1 MHRKFASKRTIQ
13 GAYKRIFGTEDG
25 RAVLEDLDKRCP
37 LLRDALN
44 IQNGVDVEK
53 LLVEQGRRDVLVY
66 IYKMINE
73 DFFSRREDHAI
84 ME

>member
-1 MHRKFASKRTIQ
+1 MSRRFASKRTVQ
-13 GAYKRIFGTEDG
+13 GSYKRIFGTEDG
-25 RAVLEDLDKRCP
+25 QIVLGDLDKRCP

-44 IQNGVDVEK
+44 TQNGVDVEK
-53 LLVEQGRRDVLVY
+53 LLVEQGRRDVLLH